1 MALPEYVT
9 LNNTR
14 YATEHLSDLAKVQVS
29 NIQVVDTEIG
39 RLQQQ
44 LAIAQM
50 ARIGYVNLLAEQLR
64 DKTEPA
70 SAKVKK
76 PRAPRKS
83 KSE

>member
-14 YATEHLSDLAKVQVS
+14 YATENLADPAKVQVV
-29 NIQVVDTEIG
+29 NIQIVDAEIG

-50 ARIGYVNLLAEQLR
+50 ARNACISSLTELLKEKAS
-64 DKTEPA
+64 EPT
-70 SAKVKK
+70 AKPKK
-76 PRAPRKS
+76 PRAPRKP
-83 KSE
+83 KAE

>member
-14 YATEHLSDLAKVQVS
+14 YATENLSDPAKVQVT
-29 NIQVVDTEIG
+29 NIQVVDSEIA

-50 ARIGYVNLLAEQLR
+50 ARNGYINLLAELLKE
-64 DKTEPA
+64 KTPELP
-70 SAKVKK
+70 SKPRK
-76 PRAPRKS
+76 PRAPRKA
-83 KSE
+83 KAE

>member
-14 YATEHLSDLAKVQVS
+14 YATEHLSEVAKVQVS
-29 NIQVVDTEIG
+29 NIQVVDTEIS

-50 ARIGYVNLLAEQLR
+50 ARVGYVNLLADLLK
-64 DKTEPA
+64 DKTAPA
-70 SAKVKK
+70 PTKVKK
-76 PRAPRKS
+76 PRAPRKP
-83 KSE
+83 KVE